1 MQALLSL
8 GGTQV
13 NGAAGGGGGRAGG
26 AKPNDTK
33 RKQVFTDTGRVVSS
47 EGNN

>member
-13 NGAAGGGGGRAGG
+13 NGAAGGGGGGGGG